1 MIELTG
7 FNCTECS
14 LPIKLQSNLLSMSDE
29 ESNSLSNRLTLT
41 RQLFE
46 IASGQSEIQHPLC
59 STCSQEIIEN
69 LEKKLSYLRQEL
81 SEYESLLGNIPSAAG
96 ATDTNLD
103 QILHATSHAPGNDV
117 VDALLDTVDN
127 DASGNDAVDNSQEQL
142 TRDKESEESQD
153 ALKTLNELLKEKKEL
168 EKEYL
173 ELVKELE
180 EVEEEENNHWLEINE
195 FEALCLDVSSEFTS
209 LNIQLK
215 NAQNQLDRLKKTN
228 IYNDTFRITHD
239 GPFGMINGQRLG
251 RLPDHVVEWS
261 EINAAV
267 GQALFLLD
275 NLSKKCNFKF
285 KNYKLIPCGSF
296 SKIEKLDGDKSV
308 FECFGSSD
316 FTGMLFWNRRFDSG
330 LVAFLNCIEQLGDY
344 AERSDPKFRL
354 PYRINKDK
362 IGDVS
367 IKMQFNQDELWTK
380 GMKYL
385 LINLKW
391 LAGYVSMNS

>member
-1 MIELTG
+1 M
-7 FNCTECS
+7 ECS
-14 LPIKLQSNLLSMSDE
+14 LPIKLQSNLLSISDD
-29 ESNSLSNRLTLT
+29 ESKSLSNRLTLT

-46 IASGQSEIQHPLC
+46 IASGQSQVQHPLC
-59 STCSQEIIEN
+59 STCSQEIIET
-69 LEKKLSYLRQEL
+69 LEEKLSYLQQEL
-81 SEYESLLGNIPSAAG
+81 SEYQSLLGTIPSNNETDAAENNDQRVNTS
-96 ATDTNLD
+96 TDTVKQPL
-103 QILHATSHAPGNDV
+103 A
-117 VDALLDTVDN
+117 
-127 DASGNDAVDNSQEQL
+127 
-142 TRDKESEESQD
+142 DKEAEESED
-153 ALKTLNELLKEKKEL
+153 AQRTLNDLLKEKKEL

-173 ELVKELE
+173 DLVKELE
-180 EVEEEENNHWLEINE
+180 EVEEEENSHWLEINQ
-195 FEALCLDVSSEFTS
+195 FEALCLDVSSEMTS
-209 LNIQLK
+209 LNVQLK

-228 IYNDTFRITHD
+228 VYNDTFKITHD

-251 RLPDHVVEWS
+251 RLPDHVFEWS

-275 NLSKKCNFKF
+275 TLSKKCNFTF

-316 FTGMLFWNRRFDSG
+316 FTGLLFWNRRFDSG
-330 LVAFLNCIEQLGDY
+330 LAAFLNCIQQLGDY

-380 GMKYL
+380 AMKYL

-391 LAGYVSMNS
+391 LAGFVSMNSK